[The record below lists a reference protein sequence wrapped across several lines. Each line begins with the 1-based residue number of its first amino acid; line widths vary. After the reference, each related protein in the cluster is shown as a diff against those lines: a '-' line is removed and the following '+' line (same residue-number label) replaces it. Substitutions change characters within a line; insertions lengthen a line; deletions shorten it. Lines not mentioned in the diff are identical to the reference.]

1 MRRVHFILAGIIAV
15 VFCIGYFERPPKLE
29 DFDPVRDAAFKDSW
43 DRRIH
48 LAYWEKWGSFERDAC
63 QAMVDA
69 FNRSQDRIYVHYVNT
84 SQVDR
89 KAMLAIIGGTPP
101 DVVGLWAQNVQP
113 FASAGALLPLDSLM
127 AKSGLSPE
135 RYTPQYL
142 RIGTYDGR
150 IYALPTTPAS
160 VALFY
165 NRDHFK
171 EKASELRAA
180 GLDPERP
187 PRTIEELDRYADV
200 LTEFNPDGSP
210 KRMGFLPTEP
220 GWWNAEWGYYFGG
233 SLYDKRTGRVTP
245 DSSANIRAFLWLKR
259 YAEKYGRDKLL
270 RFRAGFG
277 NFDSPNNAFIAGK
290 VSMEIQGVWFP
301 NFIRRHRPHMHFGVA
316 PFPTARGVPGPRSF
330 LDADVIAIPRG
341 CRQIEAAWEFV
352 RFAQGKGL
360 EILCRLQGKH
370 MPIKDPPPLFREG
383 HPNLELAVFERVA
396 ASPYS
401 FILPQLPVWQEYNDE
416 LGRAFDHIWDYPV
429 PEKEIEGLSGP
440 ALDRKI
446 AQYCRPEIVRT
457 LGEVRKTIQH
467 KLDLKR
473 ERDRLRRRRFG
484 AVSRSRTGPPP
495 EVPGTTE

>member
-1 MRRVHFILAGIIAV
+1 MRRVHLILTGIIGV

-29 DFDPVRDAAFKDSW
+29 DFDPIRDAPFKDTW
-43 DRRIH
+43 TQRVH

-69 FNRSQDRIYVHYVNT
+69 FNRSQSAIYVHYINT

-127 AKSGLSPE
+127 ARSGLSPD

-142 RIGTYDGR
+142 KIGTYRGR

-165 NRDHFK
+165 NKDHFQ
-171 EKASELRAA
+171 EKASKLRAA
-180 GLDPERP
+180 GLDPDRP
-187 PRTIEELDRYADV
+187 PRTLEELDRYADV
-200 LTEFNPDGSP
+200 LTEFDADGSP
-210 KRMGFLPTEP
+210 RRMGFLPTEP

-233 SLYDKRTGRVTP
+233 TLYDEKSGQVTP
-245 DSSANIRAFLWLKR
+245 DSPANVRAFLWVKH
-259 YAEKYGRDKLL
+259 YAEKYGRDRLL

-301 NFIRRHRPHMHFGVA
+301 NFIRRHRPHLRFGVA

-330 LDADVIAIPRG
+330 LDADVIAIPKG
-341 CRQIEAAWEFV
+341 CRHVEAAWRFV
-352 RFAQGKGL
+352 QFAQGKGL

-370 MPIKDPPPLFREG
+370 MPIKHPPPYFYQG
-383 HPNLELAVFERVA
+383 HPNLELSVFERVA

-416 LGRAFDHIWDYPV
+416 MNRAFDHIWDFPV
-429 PEKEIEGLSGP
+429 PAKEVQGLTG
-440 ALDRKI
+440 AAREAKI
-446 AQYCRPEIVRT
+446 AAVCRPEIVRV
-457 LGEVRKTIQH
+457 LGNVRQTIQQ
-467 KLDLKR
+467 KLDRKR
-473 ERDRLRRRRFG
+473 ERDRLRRQKSVQG
-484 AVSRSRTGPPP
+484 P
-495 EVPGTTE
+495 EVRDQVSAR